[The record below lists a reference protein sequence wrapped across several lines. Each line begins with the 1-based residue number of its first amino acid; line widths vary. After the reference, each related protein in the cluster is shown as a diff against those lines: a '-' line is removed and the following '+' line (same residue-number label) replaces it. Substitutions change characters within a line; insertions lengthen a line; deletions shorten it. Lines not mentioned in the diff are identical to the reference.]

1 MAYLGLDIG
10 TTGCKASLIHK
21 NGSIVYSASK
31 EYDLLFPGDGRIEIS
46 PETIWNAVRE
56 VLTRTGR
63 ESKER
68 VDSVSIASFGE
79 SFVLLDENDV
89 PVADSIFYT
98 DARGTEE
105 IRDITSAIPEEKLFQ
120 ITGMPVNSMYSL
132 NKLIWIKKYQ
142 PERMERA
149 KKLLLYGDFIGYKLT
164 GRRSIDYS
172 LASRTMMLDIQSKT
186 WSEEIFSAFQLDS
199 RMFSTPQQA
208 GTVTGII
215 SPVLCDEF
223 GFKNGTT
230 LVLGGH
236 DQACAALG
244 CGAVMAGDSCDS
256 FGSAECITVVIQ
268 KEQISGEMK
277 RNNYCCEPHLLSE
290 RFITLA
296 FNSSAGASLKWYR
309 NNLEKERYQ
318 EQTSKG
324 GNIYKLLDEECPK
337 KPSSVLFLPYMSGS
351 GTPDMDAFACGAF
364 SGITIGTSKNE
375 LYKAVMEGICFDMKH
390 NMERLELIGIDTKTV
405 QAVGGGARSET
416 LLQIKSDIFGIPV
429 NTLTVSE
436 AGTMGLAILS
446 AVACKD
452 YPDYES
458 AIDSMVKVKKT
469 YVPIPDNTKIYEM
482 KYKQFKKM
490 RSAIRQIS
498 QTED

>member
-10 TTGCKASLIHK
+10 TTGCKASLIQK
-21 NGSIVYSASK
+21 NGRIVYSASK

-46 PETIWNAVRE
+46 PETIWSSVCE

-63 ESKER
+63 ESGES
-68 VDSVSIASFGE
+68 VECVSIASFGE
-79 SFVLLDENDV
+79 SFVLLDEEDH
-89 PVADSIFYT
+89 PVANSIFYT

-105 IRDITSAIPEEKLFQ
+105 IQDILSAIPEEKLFQ

-132 NKLIWIKKYQ
+132 NKLLWIRKNQ
-142 PERMERA
+142 PELMEKA

-186 WSEEIFSAFQLDS
+186 WSEDIFNAFQLDS

-208 GTVTGII
+208 GTVIGEI
-215 SPVLCDEF
+215 SPVLCGTF
-223 GFKNGTT
+223 GFDRNPV

-244 CGAVMAGDSCDS
+244 SGAVHTGDSCDS
-256 FGSAECITVVIQ
+256 FGSAECITVVIR

-277 RNNYCCEPHLLSE
+277 QNNYCCEPHLLCD

-309 NNLEKERYQ
+309 NNLERERYQ
-318 EQTSKG
+318 EQTSQG
-324 GNIYKLLDEECPK
+324 GNIYKLLDDECSSE
-337 KPSSVLFLPYMSGS
+337 PSSILFLPYMAGS

-375 LYKAVMEGICFDMKH
+375 LYKAVMEGISFDMKH
-390 NMERLELIGIDTKTV
+390 NIERLDSIGIDTKTV

-429 NTLTVSE
+429 NTLLVSE

-446 AVACKD
+446 AVACRD
-452 YPDYES
+452 YPDYDS
-458 AIDSMVKVKKT
+458 AISHMVKIKKSFL
-469 YVPIPDNTKIYEM
+469 PIPKHTKTYEM

-498 QTED
+498 QMED